1 MEAEIKSQR
10 NCITSRRY
18 FIYGVRDLKVLVIGL
33 LEENSGK
40 TTIASSLTSY
50 LNGEGFDSTAF
61 KPIGATEIWT
71 NPFVL
76 KESKKRKM
84 VVTSDSLLLHRASS
98 EKEPISIINP
108 FGGLLIPI
116 ILEKFATLNSF
127 KAYQSSVSSRL
138 ALSRLTLCRENVKNL
153 HLVNEN
159 SLRKTTKNME
169 YEIYEIITYVENP
182 VKVDENYLV
191 ELLSGGATSEMDACL
206 NYLEKR
212 HEIVVIESN
221 SDVASPT
228 RRCLESD
235 AVILTSPGLAMVIDG
250 NRFKKAVEILTSNGK
265 PWVIKSEEIVPL
277 TKRVFSIELPLLH
290 DQMEGYPK
298 ESLDQIIEYI
308 KGLKRK

>member
-1 MEAEIKSQR
+1 VQ
-10 NCITSRRY
+10 
-18 FIYGVRDLKVLVIGL
+18 GLKVLVIGL

-50 LNGEGFDSTAF
+50 LNSDGFDAVAF

-71 NPFVL
+71 NPLVL

-84 VVTSDSLLLHRASS
+84 VVTGDSLLLHRASS
-98 EKEPISIINP
+98 EKEPINIINP
-108 FGGLLIPI
+108 FGGLLVPL

-138 ALSRLTLCRENVKNL
+138 ALSRLTLCRGEVKNL
-153 HLVNEN
+153 HLINEN
-159 SLRKTTKNME
+159 SLRKTAENIE
-169 YEIYEIITYVENP
+169 YEIYEIVTYAENP
-182 VKVDENYLV
+182 VKVDEDYLV
-191 ELLSGGATSEMDACL
+191 ELLSGGATSEIDACL
-206 NYLEKR
+206 NYLEER
-212 HEIVVIESN
+212 HETVVIESN

-228 RRCLESD
+228 RKCLESD
-235 AVILTSPGLAMVIDG
+235 VVILASPGFAMVIDG
-250 NRFKKAVEILTSNGK
+250 SRFRKAVEVLTSNGK
-265 PWVIKSEEIVPL
+265 PWVIKSGEVVPL
-277 TKRVFSIELPLLH
+277 TKHVFSVELPLLY

>member
-1 MEAEIKSQR
+1 M
-10 NCITSRRY
+10 
-18 FIYGVRDLKVLVIGL
+18 KVLIIGL

-50 LNGEGFDSTAF
+50 LNSEGFDAVAF
-61 KPIGATEIWT
+61 KPIGATEVWLS
-71 NPFVL
+71 PFVL

-84 VVTSDSLLLHRASS
+84 VVTGDSLLLHRASS
-98 EKEPISIINP
+98 EKEPINMINP
-108 FGGLLIPI
+108 FGGLLVPL

-138 ALSRLTLCRENVKNL
+138 ALSRLTLCRGEVKNL
-153 HLVNEN
+153 HLINEN
-159 SLRKTTKNME
+159 PLRRTTKNIE
-169 YEIYEIITYVENP
+169 YEIYETTTYVENP

-191 ELLSGGATSEMDACL
+191 ELLSGGATNEIDTCL
-206 NYLEKR
+206 NYLEER
-212 HEIVVIESN
+212 HEIIVIESN

-235 AVILTSPGLAMVIDG
+235 AVILASPGFAMIIDG
-250 NRFKKAVEILTSNGK
+250 NRFRKAVEFLTSNGK
-265 PWVIKSEEIVPL
+265 PWVIKSGEVVPL
-277 TKRVFSIELPLLH
+277 TKHVFSAELPLLY

>member
-1 MEAEIKSQR
+1 MKALI
-10 NCITSRRY
+10 
-18 FIYGVRDLKVLVIGL
+18 IGL

-50 LNGEGFDSTAF
+50 LNSEGFDTVAF
-61 KPIGATEIWT
+61 KPIGATEVWLS
-71 NPFVL
+71 PFVL

-84 VVTSDSLLLHRASS
+84 VVTGDSLLLHRASS
-98 EKEPISIINP
+98 EKEPINIINP
-108 FGGLLIPI
+108 FGGLLVPL

-138 ALSRLTLCRENVKNL
+138 ALSRLTLCRGEIKNL
-153 HLVNEN
+153 HLINEKP
-159 SLRKTTKNME
+159 LRKTAKSIE
-169 YEIYEIITYVENP
+169 YEIYEIVTYAENP
-182 VKVDENYLV
+182 VKVDEDYLV
-191 ELLSGGATSEMDACL
+191 ELLSGGATNEIDACL
-206 NYLEKR
+206 SYLEER

-235 AVILTSPGLAMVIDG
+235 VVILVSPGFAMVIDG
-250 NRFKKAVEILTSNGK
+250 NRFRKAVEVLTSNGK
-265 PWVIKSEEIVPL
+265 PWVIKSEEIAPL
-277 TKRVFSIELPLLH
+277 TKHIFSVELPLLY

-308 KGLKRK
+308 KGLRRK